1 MIRTYDKLIRDGIP
15 AIIEKGGGSC
25 RVRRLE
31 PEEYRQRLEQK
42 LDEELE
48 EYLQSGQME
57 ELADLLEV
65 MMALVQA
72 RGESWQ
78 QLEAVRQE
86 KRLQRGGFEQRL
98 LLQQV
103 DDGQ

>member
-25 RVRRLE
+25 RVRKLE
-31 PEEYRQRLEQK
+31 PPEYRKRLEQK
-42 LDEELE
+42 LGEELE
-48 EYLQSGQME
+48 EYLQSGQLE

-86 KRLQRGGFEQRL
+86 KRLQRGGFDRRL

-103 DDGQ
+103 DDGK